1 VCFALCTNFIYVP
14 VTGRNSP
21 GTDQNKVEPLSMHPA
36 NAGGGVRARGDQL
49 LRGGTTFPCGY
60 PAFEARAL
68 VQDRSFPVME
78 GSQPSVPC
86 LWSYILGIYGN
97 PAQEAGR
104 AQGK

>member
-1 VCFALCTNFIYVP
+1 MYKCVYVP
-14 VTGRNSP
+14 AAGCIFPAVYRNRV
-21 GTDQNKVEPLSMHPA
+21 GPLPTHSA
-36 NAGGGVRARGDQL
+36 SAGGGVRARGDQL

-86 LWSYILGIYGN
+86 LWSYILGMGT
-97 PAQEAGR
+97 QRKKREGR
-104 AQGK
+104 KVNSS